1 MARDIGI
8 SCEEMQD
15 EEKYK
20 SYYFEGKILSST
32 ITKLNAPL
40 MQAFDF
46 QPSNET
52 QLIPTPTRNTLVQQL
67 AGFDTL
73 INALEYAA
81 QGTTGYNF
89 YDARGNLRS
98 VLPYSL
104 LRDNARKLAQCL
116 SVFGLERGSR
126 VAIIADTSPEFI
138 ELFFA
143 CRYAGLVPFAMP
155 VPVNLGSHGIYVQQL
170 RGLLESSQASLAL
183 ANLDYINFLEEAA
196 EKITALNWIGT
207 PVQLSEFP
215 AQEISLQSNKPDE
228 VAYLQFTSG
237 STRMPRGVVI
247 TEHALMCNL
256 KGIVRNGLEVTPDD
270 RSASWLPFYHDMG
283 LVGLVLAPMVT
294 QISVDY
300 LATRD
305 FAIRPLQWLKLISR
319 NRCTI
324 AFSQPFGLKLCTMR
338 ARESDLKDL
347 DLSCWRAAG
356 IGAEMIRPDT
366 LRKFA
371 EKFSS
376 SGFNENAFL
385 PCYGLAESTLAVTF
399 SKVGNGFDS
408 IQIDSKTLVDKRM
421 AVKLQT
427 EERKSNEFVNCGKPL
442 PEHIV
447 KIINDEGQQLDEG
460 MLGSVLVQGA
470 SVMMGYFNNPEET
483 QNALKPENWLD
494 TGDIGF
500 LYEGDLYITGRRTDV
515 IIVNGRNIR
524 AQDVEELAEQQP
536 EVRSREASAFGVN
549 NEDGSTTVVLVIE
562 CRLTSL
568 AERHMLIK
576 RLQQL
581 VYMAFGVNCIVELVP
596 PHTLP
601 RTSSGKLSRFAA
613 RQGYI
618 QRTNLNDQLAMVESG
633 DR

>member
-1 MARDIGI
+1 M
-8 SCEEMQD
+8 
-15 EEKYK
+15 
-20 SYYFEGKILSST
+20 SST

-40 MQAFDF
+40 TQAFDF
-46 QPSNET
+46 QPSSET
-52 QLIPTPTRNTLVQQL
+52 QLMPTPTRNTLAQRLV
-67 AGFDTL
+67 GFETL
-73 INALEYAA
+73 TDALEYAA
-81 QGTTGYNF
+81 QGITGYNF
-89 YDARGNLRS
+89 YDARGKLRS
-98 VLPYSL
+98 ILPYSL
-104 LRDNARKLAQCL
+104 LRNNARNLAKRL
-116 SVFGLERGSR
+116 VGFGLERGSR
-126 VAIIADTSPEFI
+126 VAIIADTSPEFV

-155 VPVNLGSHGIYVQQL
+155 VPVNLGSHGVYVQQL
-170 RGLLESSQASLAL
+170 KGMLESSQASLAF
-183 ANLDYINFLEEAA
+183 ANLDYINFLAEAA
-196 EKITALNWIGT
+196 EKVTLLEWVGT
-207 PVQLSEFP
+207 PAQLNELP
-215 AQEISLQSNKPDE
+215 AQEVTLQPNQPDE

-247 TEHALMCNL
+247 TERALMCNL
-256 KGIVRNGLEVTPDD
+256 MGIVCNGLEITPDD

-305 FAIRPLQWLKLISR
+305 FAIRPLQWLRLISR
-319 NRCTI
+319 NRCTV

-338 ARESDLKDL
+338 VRESDLKEL

-366 LRKFA
+366 LRNFA
-371 EKFSS
+371 EKFASA
-376 SGFNENAFL
+376 GFNGNAFL

-399 SKVGNGFDS
+399 SKIGSGFHS
-408 IQIDSKTLVDKRM
+408 IQIDSKALIDKRM
-421 AVKLQT
+421 AVRLQA
-427 EERKSNEFVNCGKPL
+427 EGRKSNEFVNCGRPL
-442 PEHIV
+442 PGHIV
-447 KIINDEGQQLDEG
+447 KIVGEDGQPLEER

-470 SVMMGYFNNPEET
+470 SVMSGYYNNPVET
-483 QNALKPENWLD
+483 EKALKPDNWLD
-494 TGDIGF
+494 TGDIGY
-500 LYEGDLYITGRRTDV
+500 LYDGDLYITGRRTDV

-549 NEDGSTTVVLVIE
+549 DEDGSTTVVLVIE
-562 CRLTSL
+562 CRLTSVT
-568 AERHMLIK
+568 ERHALIK

-618 QRTNLNDQLAMVESG
+618 QRTNLNDQLAVVESG

>member
-1 MARDIGI
+1 M
-8 SCEEMQD
+8 
-15 EEKYK
+15 
-20 SYYFEGKILSST
+20 SST

-40 MQAFDF
+40 TQAFDF
-46 QPSNET
+46 QPSSET
-52 QLIPTPTRNTLVQQL
+52 QLMPTPTRNTLAQRLV
-67 AGFDTL
+67 GFETL
-73 INALEYAA
+73 TDALEYAA
-81 QGTTGYNF
+81 QGITGYNF
-89 YDARGNLRS
+89 YDARGKLRS
-98 VLPYSL
+98 ILPYSL
-104 LRDNARKLAQCL
+104 LRNNARNLAKRL
-116 SVFGLERGSR
+116 VGFGLERGSR
-126 VAIIADTSPEFI
+126 VAIIADTSPEFV

-155 VPVNLGSHGIYVQQL
+155 VPVNLGSHGVYVQQL
-170 RGLLESSQASLAL
+170 KGMLESSQASLAF
-183 ANLDYINFLEEAA
+183 ANLDYINFLAEAA
-196 EKITALNWIGT
+196 EKVTLLEWVGT
-207 PVQLSEFP
+207 PAQLNELP
-215 AQEISLQSNKPDE
+215 AQEVTLQPNQPDE

-247 TEHALMCNL
+247 TERALMCNL
-256 KGIVRNGLEVTPDD
+256 MGIVCNGLEITPDD

-305 FAIRPLQWLKLISR
+305 FAIRPLQWLRLISR
-319 NRCTI
+319 NRCTV

-338 ARESDLKDL
+338 VRESDLKEL

-366 LRKFA
+366 LRNFA
-371 EKFSS
+371 EKFASA
-376 SGFNENAFL
+376 GFNENAFL

-399 SKVGNGFDS
+399 SKIGSGFHS
-408 IQIDSKTLVDKRM
+408 IRIDSKALIDKRM
-421 AVKLQT
+421 AVRLQA
-427 EERKSNEFVNCGKPL
+427 EGRKSNEFVNCGRPL
-442 PEHIV
+442 PGHIV
-447 KIINDEGQQLDEG
+447 KIVGEDGQPLEER

-470 SVMMGYFNNPEET
+470 SVMSGYYNNPVET
-483 QNALKPENWLD
+483 EKALKPDNWLD
-494 TGDIGF
+494 TGDIGY
-500 LYEGDLYITGRRTDV
+500 LYDGDLYITGRRTDV

-549 NEDGSTTVVLVIE
+549 DEDGSTTVVLVIE
-562 CRLTSL
+562 CRLTSVT
-568 AERHMLIK
+568 ERHALIK

-618 QRTNLNDQLAMVESG
+618 QRTNLNDQLAVVESG

>member
-1 MARDIGI
+1 M
-8 SCEEMQD
+8 
-15 EEKYK
+15 
-20 SYYFEGKILSST
+20 SST
-32 ITKLNAPL
+32 IAKLNAPL
-40 MQAFDF
+40 TQAFDF
-46 QPSNET
+46 QPSSELELT
-52 QLIPTPTRNTLVQQL
+52 PTPTRNTLAQQL
-67 AGFDTL
+67 AEFDTL
-73 INALEYAA
+73 TNALEYAA
-81 QGTTGYNF
+81 QGITGYNF
-89 YDARGNLRS
+89 YNAKGHLHS
-98 VLPYSL
+98 VLPYKSL
-104 LRDNARKLAQCL
+104 RNNARSLAQRL
-116 SVFGLERGSR
+116 AGLNLVRGSR

-170 RGLLESSQASLAL
+170 RGMLESSQASIAL

-196 EKITALNWIGT
+196 EKSINLQWVGT
-207 PVQLSEFP
+207 PAQLKKLPVKEVM
-215 AQEISLQSNKPDE
+215 LQPNTPDE

-247 TEHALMCNL
+247 TERALMCNL
-256 KGIVRNGLEVTPDD
+256 QGIVRNGLEIKPDD

-305 FAIRPLQWLKLISR
+305 FAIRPLQWLRLISR
-319 NRCTI
+319 NRCTV

-338 ARESDLKDL
+338 VRESDLKDL

-356 IGAEMIRPDT
+356 IGAEMIRPET
-366 LRKFA
+366 LRNFA

-376 SGFNENAFL
+376 AGFNDNAFL

-399 SKVGNGFDS
+399 SKVGKGFHS
-408 IQIDSKTLVDKRM
+408 IQVDSKVLIDKRM
-421 AVKLQT
+421 ATSLRA
-427 EERKSNEFVNCGKPL
+427 EGRKYNEFVNCGRPL
-442 PEHIV
+442 PGHTV
-447 KIINDEGQQLDEG
+447 KIVDENGQRLGEN
-460 MLGSVLVQGA
+460 MVGSVLVQGA
-470 SVMMGYFNNPEET
+470 SIMTGYYNNPEET
-483 QNALKPENWLD
+483 QKALKPDNWLD

-524 AQDVEELAEQQP
+524 AQDIEELAEQQP
-536 EVRSREASAFGVN
+536 EIRSREASAFGVN
-549 NEDGSTTVVLVIE
+549 DADGTTTIVLVIE
-562 CRLTSL
+562 CRLTSA
-568 AERHMLIK
+568 AERLSLIK

-581 VYMAFGVNCIVELVP
+581 VYMAFGVNCVVELVP

-618 QRTNLNDQLAMVESG
+618 QRMNLGEQLSAVAESG

>member
-1 MARDIGI
+1 M
-8 SCEEMQD
+8 
-15 EEKYK
+15 
-20 SYYFEGKILSST
+20 T
-32 ITKLNAPL
+32 
-40 MQAFDF
+40 
-46 QPSNET
+46 
-52 QLIPTPTRNTLVQQL
+52 
-67 AGFDTL
+67 GFDTL
-73 INALEYAA
+73 VSALEYAA
-81 QGTTGYNF
+81 QGITGYNF

-104 LRDNARKLAQCL
+104 LRDNARNLAQRL
-116 SVFGLERGSR
+116 SGLELEHGSR

-170 RGLLESSQASLAL
+170 KGLLESSQASVAL

-196 EKITALNWIGT
+196 EKDNRSEMDWYAGTIKQTTNKKMALQPNQ
-207 PVQLSEFP
+207 PN
-215 AQEISLQSNKPDE
+215 EI
-228 VAYLQFTSG
+228 AYLQFTSG

-256 KGIVRNGLEVTPDD
+256 KGIVRNGLEITPED

-319 NRCTI
+319 NRCTV

-356 IGAEMIRPDT
+356 IGAEMIRPNT
-366 LRKFA
+366 LRNFA

-376 SGFNENAFL
+376 AGFNEKAFL

-399 SKVGNGFDS
+399 SKIGSGFNS
-408 IQIDSKTLVDKRM
+408 IQIDSKILVDKRM
-421 AVKLQT
+421 AVRLQA
-427 EERKSNEFVNCGKPL
+427 EGRKSNEFVNCGKPL
-442 PEHIV
+442 PGHIV
-447 KIINDEGQQLDEG
+447 RIVDEEDRPLEER

-470 SVMMGYFNNPEET
+470 SIMSGYFNNPEET
-483 QNALKPENWLD
+483 KNALKPESWLD

-515 IIVNGRNIR
+515 IIINGRNIR
-524 AQDVEELAEQQP
+524 AQDIEELAEQQP
-536 EVRSREASAFGVN
+536 EVRSREASAFGVS

-562 CRLTSL
+562 CRLASL
-568 AERHMLIK
+568 AERHTLSK

-618 QRTNLNDQLAMVESG
+618 QRTNLDDQLAVVESG